1 MRIFKSKW
9 FNKWAEKEGLTDKA
23 LTEAIAEMEDGL
35 NDGEL
40 GGHVYKKRAAIQGQG
55 KRGGLRTIIA
65 FKIEDKSFFMFG
77 FAKNQQDNIDKKE
90 LKALKL
96 MAKDLLSYSD
106 KQLKQAIK
114 TSELIEVKNH
124 E

>member
-9 FNKWAEKEGLTDKA
+9 FSKWAEKESLTDKA
-23 LTEAIAEMEDGL
+23 LIEAITEMENGL
-35 NDGEL
+35 NDGDL

-55 KRGGLRTIIA
+55 KRGGLRTIVA
-65 FKIEDKSFFMFG
+65 FKVDDKSFFMFG

-96 MAKDLLSYSD
+96 MAKDLLSYSER
-106 KQLKQAIK
+106 QLKKAIRV
-114 TSELIEVKNH
+114 SELIEVKKS
-124 E
+124 

>member
-9 FNKWAEKEGLTDKA
+9 FNNWAEKEGLMDKF
-23 LTEAIAEMEDGL
+23 LKKAITEMENGL
-35 NDGEL
+35 NDGDL

-55 KRGGLRTIIA
+55 KRGGLRTIVA
-65 FKIEDKSFFMFG
+65 LKVENKSFFIFG
-77 FAKNQQDNIDKKE
+77 FAKNQKVNIDTKE

-106 KQLKQAIK
+106 QQLKQAIK
-114 TSELIEVKNH
+114 ASELIEVKNH

>member
-9 FNKWAEKEGLTDKA
+9 FNKWAEKEGLTDKT
-23 LTEAIAEMEDGL
+23 LTEAITEMEDGL

-40 GGHVYKKRAAIQGQG
+40 GGNVYKKRAAIQGQG

-65 FKIEDKSFFMFG
+65 FKIADKSFFMFG

-114 TSELIEVKNH
+114 ASELIEVKKS
-124 E
+124 

>member
-23 LTEAIAEMEDGL
+23 LTEAISEMEDGL

-65 FKIEDKSFFMFG
+65 FKVDDKSFSCS
-77 FAKNQQDNIDKKE
+77 ALQKINKIISIKK
-90 LKALKL
+90 
-96 MAKDLLSYSD
+96 S
-106 KQLKQAIK
+106 
-114 TSELIEVKNH
+114 
-124 E
+124 

>member
-23 LTEAIAEMEDGL
+23 LTEAITEMEDGL

-40 GGHVYKKRAAIQGQG
+40 GGNVYKKRAAIQGQG

-96 MAKDLLSYSD
+96 MAKDLLGYSD

-114 TSELIEVKNH
+114 VSELIEVKKP
-124 E
+124 

>member
-23 LTEAIAEMEDGL
+23 LAEAITEMEDGL

-40 GGHVYKKRAAIQGQG
+40 GGNVYKKRAAIQGQG

-65 FKIEDKSFFMFG
+65 FKVDDKSFFMFG

-96 MAKDLLSYSD
+96 MAKDLLGYSD

-114 TSELIEVKNH
+114 VSELIEVKNS
-124 E
+124 